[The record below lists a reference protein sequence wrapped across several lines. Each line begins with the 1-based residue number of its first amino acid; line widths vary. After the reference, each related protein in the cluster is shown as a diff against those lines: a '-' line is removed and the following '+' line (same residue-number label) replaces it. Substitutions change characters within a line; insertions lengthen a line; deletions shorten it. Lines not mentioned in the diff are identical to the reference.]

1 MGFTIDMANFEA
13 GFRRLVE
20 GAVPDDLRRGMFA
33 AGNALLRDA
42 IYEKPYAPFKE
53 GHLRGSAQVS
63 EVAVRPADV
72 EIVAGFNIC
81 YAARLHELFYGIG
94 FGAEMYP
101 PGWSLPGSGP
111 KYLESKMARNPQRYL
126 AVMMEYLRLRLGG

>member
-1 MGFTIDMANFEA
+1 MGFTIDMADFEA
-13 GFRRLVE
+13 GLKRLVE
-20 GAVPDDLRRGMFA
+20 QAAPADIREGLFA

-53 GHLRGSAQVS
+53 GHLRGSAQIS
-63 EVAVRPADV
+63 EVITQPAEAFV
-72 EIVAGFNIC
+72 VAGFNIC

-111 KYLESKMARNPQRYL
+111 KYLESKMARNGPRYL
-126 AVMMEYLRLRLGG
+126 AIMGEYLRLRFGG